1 MAAKSRLA
9 YPNPVENVIYFR
21 ESVKFYQLKAING
34 QILKQGNN
42 VMEFG
47 VKDLVKGLYILEYQ
61 TKEGLWQHQTM
72 IKE

>member
-9 YPNPVENVIYFR
+9 FPNPVENVIYFS
-21 ESVKFYQLKAING
+21 ESVNFYQLKAING

-42 VMEFG
+42 VTEFG
-47 VKDLVKGLYILEYQ
+47 VKDMVKGLYILEYQ